1 MGAYCS
7 NNQGVFAL
15 LKRVF
20 SQLDLTGVGDSCGLE
35 IVTGFP
41 KVFSIVSEGV
51 YAVVSCFGRRKRPRV
66 L

>member
-41 KVFSIVSEGV
+41 NVFSIVSEGV
-51 YAVVSCFGRRKRPRV
+51 
-66 L
+66 